1 MPPSAQTFWTGVGG
15 WAEKQFAVGTVE
27 WISPSG
33 RVYTTESGGSQFF
46 PILATPTGEPAIGTL
61 TAEPGAGRG
70 LSPARGRCP
79 QMPRR
84 KRTRAEELQDRIT
97 ADRRINEAR
106 IADEQRRHQA
116 WLVAIYEPPP
126 F

>member
-1 MPPSAQTFWTGVGG
+1 LNQKAATPVADIGGIDSTFL
-15 WAEKQFAVGTVE
+15 
-27 WISPSG
+27 SG
-33 RVYTTESGGSQFF
+33 RVYTTEPGGSQFF

-61 TAEPGAGRG
+61 TAEPGGPRAVPP
-70 LSPARGRCP
+70 SGRCP

-97 ADRRINEAR
+97 AERRINEER
-106 IADEQRRHQA
+106 VADEQRRHQA
-116 WLVAIYEPPP
+116 WLAATYEPPP